1 MTDTSTRA
9 TYTLTMAGFDWAFGP
24 DAVDALTVAGLSP
37 LLFVIALGAT
47 DRLQS
52 DVLTEVTI
60 GDVVLNVKRHGRRIT
75 VKAAQGDDKA
85 EDAGKVAA

>member
-1 MTDTSTRA
+1 MTDPTTRA
-9 TYTLTMAGFDWAFGP
+9 TYTLTMGGHDWAFGA
-24 DAVDALTVAGLSP
+24 DAVDALAVAGLSP

-60 GDVVLNVKRHGRRIT
+60 GDVVFNVKRHGRRIT
-75 VKAAQGDDKA
+75 VKAAQGDHKA
-85 EDAGKVAA
+85 EDAGEVAV